1 MQKGGRGGVLPCLD
15 CQTTSR
21 RRSSFICNHHKAPA
35 KQKKKQHSRSKTAPT
50 AQATKPNVNMAL
62 KRLRREEKELG
73 LHPPGTCSA
82 GPVEDDYFHWTGV
95 ISGPQDSPYQ
105 GGCFFID
112 LHFAADYPFKPPKVK
127 FATKVYH
134 PNVSA
139 SGDICL
145 DILKSQY
152 SPALTVGKV
161 GIVYVCACK
170 CVCVCVCTHFCSHN
184 KHHLVE
190 CCLFFCYF
198 FFFCCC

>member
-1 MQKGGRGGVLPCLD
+1 
-15 CQTTSR
+15 
-21 RRSSFICNHHKAPA
+21 
-35 KQKKKQHSRSKTAPT
+35 
-50 AQATKPNVNMAL
+50 MAL

-198 FFFCCC
+198 FFFVVVDVENCLCCFFLVLCFWLDAAAPQHSVAADRSKHTRPTQA